1 MIGIYFAAFII
12 SILMVILLV
21 CIGKRQNLTYFLLVF
36 VTVAISNGGYFGL
49 ATSSNVEEAVLAT
62 QITYFGGMFLPLFMF
77 LCVLQLCKLHIPD
90 WVVPI
95 LFVIDTAILGG
106 VFSIGYST
114 VYYKS
119 MELRTENGVSYLVK
133 EYGPLH
139 KLYIIMQVGY
149 VAAMF
154 LVSAY
159 SFWRQKKVSF
169 KTINGLLFIEFISV
183 ICYVVRRLS
192 PGIMDWQCAIYLVD
206 EIVILFMLQR
216 MGMYDISGTVTSTLE
231 QMEEYAYIVFDRK
244 KRFIGSNELAKK
256 FLPELDSVKIDH
268 TIGEE
273 ETFLKEN
280 IVQWMEDC
288 DYGRQKEVYY
298 LSRNGAALKC
308 TVKFM
313 YYGIMS
319 GKIGYIIEI
328 VDDTKQ
334 QKYIELLNNYN
345 AELEETVQKK
355 TEHILDMQRKMV
367 LGMADMIESR
377 DMNTGGHIKR
387 TSAAVAIFA
396 KELQKF
402 GEEFQFSDQF
412 LENVIKAA
420 PMHDLGKIAVDDRIL
435 RKPGKFTPEEF
446 EQMKTHSAKG
456 AKIVESVLSGVE
468 DTEFVRIAKNIAK
481 YHHEKWNG
489 QGYPENLG
497 GLDIPP
503 EARIMALA
511 DVFDA
516 LVSKRCYKEKM
527 GYDEA
532 FGIIEDSL
540 GTHFDPVLGRLFIN
554 CREELEQFYNQA
566 LKEQSSEEK

>member
-183 ICYVVRRLS
+183 ICYVERRLG
-192 PGIMDWQCAIYLVD
+192 PGIMDWQCAIYIVD

-345 AELEETVQKK
+345 AELEETVKKK
-355 TEHILDMQRKMV
+355 TEHISDMQKKMV
-367 LGMADMIESR
+367 LGMADIIESR
-377 DMNTGGHIKR
+377 DTNTGGHIKR
-387 TSAAVAIFA
+387 TSGAIAIYA
-396 KELQKF
+396 KELQKY
-402 GEEFQFSDQF
+402 GEEFQFSDEF
-412 LENVIKAA
+412 LDNVIKAA

-554 CREELEQFYNQA
+554 CREELEGFYNQA
-566 LKEQSSEEK
+566 LKEEDSEEK

>member
-1 MIGIYFAAFII
+1 MVGIYFAAFII
-12 SILMVILLV
+12 SILAVILLV
-21 CIGKRQNLTYFLLVF
+21 CVGKRQNITYFLLVF
-36 VTVAISNGGYFGL
+36 VTVAISNGGYFAL

-62 QITYFGGMFLPLFMF
+62 QITYFGGVFLPLFMF

-95 LFVIDTAILGG
+95 LFIIDTVIMGG
-106 VFSIGYST
+106 VFSIGYSE

-119 MELRTENGVSYLVK
+119 MEFRTVNGVSYLVK

-139 KLYIIMQVGY
+139 KLYIVMQAGY

-159 SFWRQKKVSF
+159 SFWRQKNVSF
-169 KTINGLLFIEFISV
+169 KTINGLLFIEFIS
-183 ICYVVRRLS
+183 IGCYGVRRLM
-192 PGIMDWQCAIYLVD
+192 PGVMDWQCVIYIVD
-206 EIVILFMLQR
+206 EIVILSMLQR
-216 MGMYDISGTVTSTLE
+216 MGMYDISRTVMSTQE
-231 QMEEYAYIVFDRK
+231 QMEEYAYIIFDRK
-244 KRFIGSNELAKK
+244 KNYIGSNELARK
-256 FLPELDSVKIDH
+256 FLPELYFLKIDH
-268 TIGEE
+268 PIDESE
-273 ETFLKEN
+273 PFLQEHL
-280 IVQWMEDC
+280 VQWMENC
-288 DYGRQKEVYY
+288 DKEQQEEKNY
-298 LSRNGAALKC
+298 LLRDGINLKC

-313 YYGIMS
+313 YYGITNE
-319 GKIGYIIEI
+319 KIGYLIEI

-334 QKYIELLNNYN
+334 QKYIEFLNNYN
-345 AELEETVQKK
+345 AELAETVDKK
-355 TEHILDMQRKMV
+355 TAHISDMQNKMV
-367 LGMADMIESR
+367 LGMADIIESR

-387 TSAAVAIFA
+387 TSGAIAIFA
-396 KELQKF
+396 KELQRF
-402 GEEFQFSDQF
+402 GEEFKFSDRF
-412 LENVIKAA
+412 LENLIKAA

-446 EQMKTHSAKG
+446 EEMKTHSVKG
-456 AKIVESVLSGVE
+456 AEIVERVLSGVE
-468 DTEFVRIAKNIAK
+468 DTEFVQLAINVAK

-489 QGYPENLG
+489 QGYPEKLG

-527 GYDEA
+527 SYDEA
-532 FGIIEDSL
+532 FAIIEDSL

-566 LKEQSSEEK
+566 LEEDSEEK